1 MAFEYKIYCMLQ
13 GNYDVHLCFFF
24 STGTLL
30 AILTHLFKIAD
41 GQIKWI
47 GKMHRRKKCNEI
59 LFGGTR
65 VSCPRRTAVCQRDI
79 APQSE
84 MQNNCLWSFNNLH
97 ERKEIVEKCKHITII
112 SQGMVSIMQSSQ
124 GYPQDMEKCVSLQSH
139 QVDIHTYMYVH
150 TRHPHTHTH
159 SRTTSRGLRRY
170 P

>member
-1 MAFEYKIYCMLQ
+1 MLQ

-65 VSCPRRTAVCQRDI
+65 VSCSRRTAVCQRDI

-112 SQGMVSIMQSSQ
+112 SQGMLSIMQSSQ

-139 QVDIHTYMYVH
+139 QVDIHTYMYVY

-159 SRTTSRGLRRY
+159 SRTTSRGRRRY